1 MKKHLFILSTL
12 VLLAFS
18 CCSKYAGDPITK
30 DFDISATY
38 TELEVHNSFE
48 ITVSDAATQITVTA
62 GENVMPN
69 VVVEMDGNKL
79 VIKLK
84 PLANS
89 YGSDMKVVLPYNTEL
104 TSVDLSGASEF
115 HSEYGLDGEK
125 VEVNLSGASEFHG
138 DIDADQVE
146 IELSGSSD
154 FYGDIDADE
163 IEMELS
169 GGSNVKGHVTATD
182 LDLELS
188 GASDVI
194 LEGDVVNLDAYLSGS
209 SSIAKKVVGNRYGLV
224 CDQFIGD
231 MSGGSAAYIHSD
243 GSIKARL
250 SGGSELHYT
259 GNASTTGSECTGG
272 SEISHDVL

>member
-1 MKKHLFILSTL
+1 
-12 VLLAFS
+12 
-18 CCSKYAGDPITK
+18 
-30 DFDISATY
+30 
-38 TELEVHNSFE
+38 
-48 ITVSDAATQITVTA
+48 
-62 GENVMPN
+62 MPN

-169 GGSNVKGHVTATD
+169 GGSNVKGHVIATD